1 MPYHEVS
8 AMEYVLMAVSIVI
21 AVTGI
26 FFARRIYLEKKEIA
40 ERTAAKFSRV
50 YTLLL
55 NKYFVDEFYDATIVT
70 PIAKGSEKLLW
81 KRLDVG
87 IIDGLINFT
96 AKVTEYASQFFRR
109 LQTGVVQTYAVVFVA
124 GILFIIG
131 WIIIR

>member
-1 MPYHEVS
+1 M
-8 AMEYVLMAVSIVI
+8 
-21 AVTGI
+21 
-26 FFARRIYLEKKEIA
+26 
-40 ERTAAKFSRV
+40 
-50 YTLLL
+50 
-55 NKYFVDEFYDATIVT
+55 T